1 MNNNNNNNTKLY
13 WLLAVIITIAATY
26 YQRKTGP
33 SYNKEINI
41 TLDDKNYK
49 IELPRTHG
57 GDEPCQVILEIADNN
72 VQGELIY
79 RKYPTNDNWQ
89 TILLNREGELLT
101 GNLPNQPPAGKLEYF
116 LKLSTRNEELNLF
129 ENNPV
134 IIRYKGAVPRSI
146 LLPHI
151 FIIFA
156 AMLLSNFS
164 GIIAFMKHPKQRF
177 YGRITL
183 ALLFLGGMIFGPLV
197 QFQAFG
203 EYWTGI
209 PFGWDLTDNKTL
221 IAFLFWVLAV
231 AGNRKREKPSLT
243 ILAAAIMLIIFSI
256 PHSMFGSELDPE
268 TGEVISGMVQLFL
281 F

>member
-1 MNNNNNNNTKLY
+1 MMKTLNIKLY
-13 WLLAVIITIAATY
+13 WLLAIIITLAAAY

-33 SYNKEINI
+33 TYAKEINI
-41 TLDDKNYK
+41 TLDGRKYD
-49 IELPRTHG
+49 IELPRSHA
-57 GDEPCQVILEIADNN
+57 GDDACPVEFEIPDED
-72 VQGELIY
+72 VQGKLFY
-79 RKYPTNDNWQ
+79 RKYPTNENWQ
-89 TILLNREGELLT
+89 AILLKRNGELLT
-101 GNLPNQPPAGKLEYF
+101 GSLPHQPPAGKLEYF
-116 LKLSTRNEELNLF
+116 LEFSTRNEELDLY

-134 IIRYKGAVPRSI
+134 IIRFRGSVPGNV

-151 FIIFA
+151 FFIFA
-156 AMLLSNFS
+156 AMLLSNFT
-164 GIIAFMKHPKQRF
+164 GIIAFMKHPKQRL

-183 ALLFLGGMIFGPLV
+183 ALLLLGGMIFGPLV
-197 QFQAFG
+197 QFHAFG

-221 IAFLFWVLAV
+221 IAFLFWMMAV

-243 ILAAAIMLIIFSI
+243 VLATIIMLIIFSI
-256 PHSMFGSELDPE
+256 PHSMFGSELDHE

>member
-1 MNNNNNNNTKLY
+1 MTKTANTKLF
-13 WLLAVIITIAATY
+13 WLLAFIITIAAAY

-33 SYNKEINI
+33 TYAKEINI
-41 TLDDKNYK
+41 TLDGKNYE
-49 IELPRTHG
+49 IELPRSHG
-57 GDEPCQVILEIADNN
+57 GDDACPVELEIADND
-72 VQGELIY
+72 VQGELFY
-79 RKYPTNDNWQ
+79 RKYPTNENWQ

-101 GNLPNQPPAGKLEYF
+101 GNLPHQPPAGKLEYF
-116 LKLSTRNEELNLF
+116 LKLSTRNEELDLF

-134 IIRYKGAVPRSI
+134 IIRFKGSVPAGVLIPHVI
-146 LLPHI
+146 LM
-151 FIIFA
+151 FA

-183 ALLFLGGMIFGPLV
+183 ALLFLGGLILGPVV
-197 QFQAFG
+197 QFHAFG

-221 IAFLFWVLAV
+221 IAFLFWVIAI

-243 ILAAAIMLIIFSI
+243 VLAAVILLIIYSI

>member
-1 MNNNNNNNTKLY
+1 MKKNKNTKLY
-13 WLLAVIITIAATY
+13 WLLAVIITIAAAY

-33 SYNKEINI
+33 TYSKEINI
-41 TLDDKNYK
+41 TLDGKNYE

-57 GDEPCQVILEIADNN
+57 GDEPCPVILEIADNN

-79 RKYPTNDNWQ
+79 RKYPTKDRWQ
-89 TILLNREGELLT
+89 AILLNREGELLT
-101 GNLPNQPPAGKLEYF
+101 GNLPHQPPAGKLEYF
-116 LKLSTRNEELNLF
+116 LKLSTRNEELDLF
-129 ENNPV
+129 KNDPV
-134 IIRYKGAVPRSI
+134 IIRYKGAVPASI
-146 LLPHI
+146 LVPHI
-151 FIIFA
+151 IIIFA
-156 AMLLSNFS
+156 AMLLSNFT

-183 ALLFLGGMIFGPLV
+183 VLLFLGGMIFGPLI
-197 QFQAFG
+197 QFHAFG
-203 EYWTGI
+203 EYWTGV

-256 PHSMFGSELDPE
+256 PHSMFGSELNPE
-268 TGEVISGMVQLFL
+268 TGEVITGMVRLFL

>member
-1 MNNNNNNNTKLY
+1 MAKTPNTKLY
-13 WLLAVIITIAATY
+13 WLLAFIITIAAAY

-33 SYNKEINI
+33 TYAKEINI
-41 TLDDKNYK
+41 TLDGKNHE
-49 IELPRTHG
+49 IELPRSHG
-57 GDEPCQVILEIADNN
+57 GDDACPVELEIADND
-72 VQGELIY
+72 VQGELFY
-79 RKYPTNDNWQ
+79 RKYPTNENWQ

-101 GNLPNQPPAGKLEYF
+101 GNLPHQPPAGKLEYF
-116 LKLSTRNEELNLF
+116 LKLSTRNEELDLF

-134 IIRYKGAVPRSI
+134 IIRFKGSVPAGVLI
-146 LLPHI
+146 PHI
-151 FIIFA
+151 ILMFA

-183 ALLFLGGMIFGPLV
+183 ALLFLGGLILGPVV
-197 QFQAFG
+197 QFHAFG

-209 PFGWDLTDNKTL
+209 PFGWDLTDNKL
-221 IAFLFWVLAV
+221 LVAFIFWVIAV
-231 AGNRKREKPSLT
+231 AGNGKREKPSLT
-243 ILAAAIMLIIFSI
+243 VLAAVILLIIYSI

>member
-1 MNNNNNNNTKLY
+1 MTKTTKTKLY
-13 WLLAVIITIAATY
+13 WLLAVIITLAAAY

-33 SYNKEINI
+33 TYSKEINI
-41 TLDDKNYK
+41 TLDGKHYE

-57 GDEPCQVILEIADNN
+57 GDEACPVILEIADNN

-79 RKYPTNDNWQ
+79 KKYPTDDKWQ
-89 TILLNREGELLT
+89 TITFSREEDLLSA
-101 GNLPNQPPAGKLEYF
+101 NLPHQPPAGKLEYF
-116 LKLSTRNEELNLF
+116 LKLSTRNEELDLF
-129 ENNPV
+129 KNAPV
-134 IIRYKGAVPRSI
+134 IIRFKGAVPGSI
-146 LLPHI
+146 LYPHVL
-151 FIIFA
+151 FIFA
-156 AMLLSNFS
+156 AMLLSNFTC
-164 GIIAFMKHPKQRF
+164 IIAFVKHPKQRI

-183 ALLFLGGMIFGPLV
+183 IMLLLGGMILGPLV
-197 QFQAFG
+197 QFHAFG

-256 PHSMFGSELDPE
+256 PHSMFGSELNPE
-268 TGEVISGMVQLFL
+268 TGEVITGMVRLFL

>member
-1 MNNNNNNNTKLY
+1 MSGY
-13 WLLAVIITIAATY
+13 
-26 YQRKTGP
+26 TGD
-33 SYNKEINI
+33 S
-41 TLDDKNYK
+41 
-49 IELPRTHG
+49 
-57 GDEPCQVILEIADNN
+57 NN

-79 RKYPTNDNWQ
+79 RKYPTEDRWQ

-101 GNLPNQPPAGKLEYF
+101 GNLPYQPPAGKLEYF
-116 LKLSTRNEELNLF
+116 LKLSSRNEELDLF
-129 ENNPV
+129 KNAPV
-134 IIRYKGAVPRSI
+134 IIRFKGAVPGSI

-156 AMLLSNFS
+156 AMLLSNFT
-164 GIIAFMKHPKQRF
+164 GIIAFMRHPKQRI

-183 ALLFLGGMIFGPLV
+183 IILFLGGMIFGPLV

-231 AGNRKREKPSLT
+231 AGNWKRERPSLT

-268 TGEVISGMVQLFL
+268 TGEVITGMVQLFL

>member
-1 MNNNNNNNTKLY
+1 MNNNNTKLY
-13 WLLAVIITIAATY
+13 WLLAFIITIAAAY

-33 SYNKEINI
+33 SYAKEINI
-41 TLDDKNYK
+41 ALDGKNYE

-134 IIRYKGAVPRSI
+134 IIRFKGSVPASI

>member
-1 MNNNNNNNTKLY
+1 MTKTANTKLF
-13 WLLAVIITIAATY
+13 WLLAFIITIAAAY

-33 SYNKEINI
+33 TYAKEISI
-41 TLDDKNYK
+41 TLDGKNYE
-49 IELPRTHG
+49 IELPRSHG
-57 GDEPCQVILEIADNN
+57 GDDACPVELEIADND
-72 VQGELIY
+72 VQGELFY
-79 RKYPTNDNWQ
+79 RKYPTNENWQ

-101 GNLPNQPPAGKLEYF
+101 GNLPHQPPAGKLEYF
-116 LKLSTRNEELNLF
+116 LKLSTRNEELDLF

-134 IIRYKGAVPRSI
+134 IIRFKGSVPAGVLI
-146 LLPHI
+146 PHI
-151 FIIFA
+151 ILMFA

-183 ALLFLGGMIFGPLV
+183 ALLFMGGLILGPVV
-197 QFQAFG
+197 QFHAFG

-221 IAFLFWVLAV
+221 IAFLFWVIAI

-243 ILAAAIMLIIFSI
+243 VLAAVILLLIYSI

>member
-1 MNNNNNNNTKLY
+1 MTKTPNTKLF
-13 WLLAVIITIAATY
+13 WLLAFIITIAAAY

-33 SYNKEINI
+33 TYAKEISI
-41 TLDDKNYK
+41 TLDGKNYE
-49 IELPRTHG
+49 IELPRSHG
-57 GDEPCQVILEIADNN
+57 GDDACPVELEIADND
-72 VQGELIY
+72 VQGELFY
-79 RKYPTNDNWQ
+79 RKYPTNENWQ

-101 GNLPNQPPAGKLEYF
+101 GNLPHQPPAGKLEYF
-116 LKLSTRNEELNLF
+116 LKLSTRNEELDLF

-134 IIRYKGAVPRSI
+134 IIRFKGSVPAGVLI
-146 LLPHI
+146 PHI
-151 FIIFA
+151 ILMFA

-183 ALLFLGGMIFGPLV
+183 ALLFMGGLILGPVV
-197 QFQAFG
+197 QFHAFG

-221 IAFLFWVLAV
+221 IAFLFWVIAI

-243 ILAAAIMLIIFSI
+243 VLAAVILLLIYSI

>member
-1 MNNNNNNNTKLY
+1 MIKTTNTKLY
-13 WLLAVIITIAATY
+13 WLLAVIITIAAAY

-33 SYNKEINI
+33 TYSKEINI
-41 TLDDKNYK
+41 TLDGKNYE

-57 GDEPCQVILEIADNN
+57 GDEPCPVILEIADNN

-79 RKYPTNDNWQ
+79 RKYPTEDNWQ
-89 TILLNREGELLT
+89 AILLNREGKLLT
-101 GNLPNQPPAGKLEYF
+101 GNLPHQPPAGKLEYF
-116 LKLSTRNEELNLF
+116 LKLSTRNEELDLF
-129 ENNPV
+129 KNDPV
-134 IIRYKGAVPRSI
+134 IIRYKGAVPVSI
-146 LLPHI
+146 LYPHI

-156 AMLLSNFS
+156 AMLLSNFT
-164 GIIAFMKHPKQRF
+164 GIIAFLKHPKQRL

-183 ALLFLGGMIFGPLV
+183 ALLFLGGLILGPIM
-197 QFQAFG
+197 QFHAFG

-256 PHSMFGSELDPE
+256 PHSMFGSELNHE
-268 TGEVISGMVQLFL
+268 TGEVITGMVRLFL

>member
-1 MNNNNNNNTKLY
+1 MTKKTNTALY
-13 WLLAVIITIAATY
+13 WLLAVIITLAAAY

-33 SYNKEINI
+33 TYSKELNI
-41 TLDDKNYK
+41 SLDGKNYE

-57 GDEPCQVILEIADNN
+57 GDEACPVILEIADNN

-79 RKYPTNDNWQ
+79 RKYPTDDKWQ
-89 TILLNREGELLT
+89 TITLNREEDLLT
-101 GNLPNQPPAGKLEYF
+101 GNLPHQPPAGKLEYF
-116 LKLSTRNEELNLF
+116 LKLSTPNEDINLF
-129 ENNPV
+129 ESNPV
-134 IIRYKGAVPRSI
+134 VIRFKGAVPLSI

-151 FIIFA
+151 WFIFA
-156 AMLLSNFS
+156 AMLVSNFT
-164 GIIAFMKHPKQRF
+164 GIIAFMKHPKQRI
-177 YGRITL
+177 YGKITL
-183 ALLFLGGMIFGPLV
+183 IMLFLGGMIFGPLV
-197 QFQAFG
+197 QFHAFG

-221 IAFLFWVLAV
+221 IAFLFWILAV
-231 AGNRKREKPSLT
+231 AGNWKREKPSLT
-243 ILAAAIMLIIFSI
+243 ILAAVIMLIIFSI

>member
-1 MNNNNNNNTKLY
+1 MTKTTNTKLY
-13 WLLAVIITIAATY
+13 WLLAVIITLAAAY

-33 SYNKEINI
+33 TYSKELNI
-41 TLDDKNYK
+41 SLDGKNYE

-57 GDEPCQVILEIADNN
+57 GDEACPVILEIADNN

-79 RKYPTNDNWQ
+79 RKYPTDDKWQ
-89 TILLNREGELLT
+89 TITFNREGDLLT

-116 LKLSTRNEELNLF
+116 LKLSTPNEDLNLF
-129 ENNPV
+129 ESNPV
-134 IIRYKGAVPRSI
+134 IIRFKGAVPGSI
-146 LLPHI
+146 LYPHVL
-151 FIIFA
+151 FIFA
-156 AMLLSNFS
+156 AMLVSNFT
-164 GIIAFMKHPKQRF
+164 GIIAFVRHPKQRI

-183 ALLFLGGMIFGPLV
+183 IMLFLGGMIFGPLV
-197 QFQAFG
+197 QFHAFG
-203 EYWTGI
+203 EFWTGI

-221 IAFLFWVLAV
+221 IAFLFWILAV
-231 AGNRKREKPSLT
+231 AGNWKREKPSLT

-256 PHSMFGSELDPE
+256 PHSMFGSELDSE

>member
-1 MNNNNNNNTKLY
+1 MTKTTNTKLY
-13 WLLAVIITIAATY
+13 WLLAVIITLAAAY

-33 SYNKEINI
+33 TYPKEINI
-41 TLDDKNYK
+41 TLDGKNYE
-49 IELPRTHG
+49 IELPRSHG
-57 GDEPCQVILEIADNN
+57 GDEACPVILEIADNN

-79 RKYPTNDNWQ
+79 RKYPTEDNWQ
-89 TILLNREGELLT
+89 AILLNREGELLL
-101 GNLPNQPPAGKLEYF
+101 GNLPHQPPAGKLEYF
-116 LKLSTRNEELNLF
+116 LKLSTRNEELDLF
-129 ENNPV
+129 KNDPV
-134 IIRYKGAVPRSI
+134 IIRYKGAVPVSI

-151 FIIFA
+151 IIIFA
-156 AMLLSNFS
+156 AMLLSNFT

-183 ALLFLGGMIFGPLV
+183 VLLFLGGMIFGPLV
-197 QFQAFG
+197 QFHAFG

-268 TGEVISGMVQLFL
+268 TGEVITGMVRLFL

>member
-1 MNNNNNNNTKLY
+1 MAKTINTKLY
-13 WLLAVIITIAATY
+13 WLLAFIITIAAAY

-33 SYNKEINI
+33 TYAKEISI
-41 TLDDKNYK
+41 TLDGKNYK

-57 GDEPCQVILEIADNN
+57 GDEACPVKIEIADNN
-72 VQGELIY
+72 VQGELFY
-79 RKYPTNDNWQ
+79 RKYPTKNNWQ
-89 TILLNREGELLT
+89 AILLNREGGLLT
-101 GNLPNQPPAGKLEYF
+101 GNLPHQPPAGKLEYF
-116 LKLSTRNEELNLF
+116 LKLSTRNEELDLF

-134 IIRYKGAVPRSI
+134 IIRFKGSVPAGVLIPHVI
-146 LLPHI
+146 LM
-151 FIIFA
+151 FA

-183 ALLFLGGMIFGPLV
+183 ALLFLGGLILGPVV
-197 QFQAFG
+197 QFHAFG

-221 IAFLFWVLAV
+221 IAFLFWVIAI

-243 ILAAAIMLIIFSI
+243 VLAAVILLIIYSI